1 MLTACGYKCVRSHRL
16 QHAPTTCSTLP
27 ITSSAQ
33 KPPSDNRIIIRQAS
47 TSIEYRAAAYLRA
60 QAFSIFLESNQTTD
74 FARQAYLR
82 MRGDEKWNELEL
94 AVKNENPKVIPLIAT
109 SLEGSIRNN
118 ASLCIPQQ
126 GAPPE
131 WTVATLDINIGPK
144 LPSEELLGTLPVDS
158 TESLTRRGYLSN
170 VCVLETMRRRGL
182 AKNLILRATEIS
194 IELGIEHLYVH
205 CIHSNTPA
213 RSLYI
218 DHCGF
223 QFEAEEKEATARAL
237 NRPRRVLLHKK
248 LLL

>member
-1 MLTACGYKCVRSHRL
+1 MITACGYKCVCSHRL
-16 QHAPTTCSTLP
+16 QHAPTTCSTFP
-27 ITSSAQ
+27 ITFSAQ
-33 KPPSDNRIIIRQAS
+33 KPPLDNQITIRQAS

-60 QAFSIFLESNQTTD
+60 QAFSVFHESNQTTD

-94 AVKNENPKVIPLIAT
+94 AVENKTPKVIPLIAT

-126 GAPPE
+126 AAPPE
-131 WTVATLDINIGPK
+131 WTIATLDINIGPK

-158 TESLTRRGYLSN
+158 TQSLTKRAYLSN
-170 VCVLETMRRRGL
+170 VCVLEAMRRRGI
-182 AKNLILRATEIS
+182 AKNLICRATEIS
-194 IELGIEHLYVH
+194 LELGIQDLYVH
-205 CIHSNTPA
+205 FIHSNTAA

-237 NRPRRVLLHKK
+237 NRPRRVLLHKN

>member
-1 MLTACGYKCVRSHRL
+1 
-16 QHAPTTCSTLP
+16 
-27 ITSSAQ
+27 
-33 KPPSDNRIIIRQAS
+33 
-47 TSIEYRAAAYLRA
+47 
-60 QAFSIFLESNQTTD
+60 
-74 FARQAYLR
+74 

-94 AVKNENPKVIPLIAT
+94 AVKNKTPKVIPLIAT

-126 GAPPE
+126 AEKKPE

-158 TESLTRRGYLSN
+158 TESLTKRAYLSN

-182 AKNLILRATEIS
+182 AKNLIFKATEIS
-194 IELGIEHLYVH
+194 RELGIEHLYVH
-205 CIHSNTPA
+205 FIHSNTPA

-237 NRPRRVLLHKK
+237 NRPRRVLLHKNVSA
-248 LLL
+248 